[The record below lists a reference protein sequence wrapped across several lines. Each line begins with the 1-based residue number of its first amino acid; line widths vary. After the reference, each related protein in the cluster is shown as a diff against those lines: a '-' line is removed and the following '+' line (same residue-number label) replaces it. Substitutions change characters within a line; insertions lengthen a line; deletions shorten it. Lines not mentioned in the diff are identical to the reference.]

1 QDQYIAALGGIQ
13 RLEFRP
19 DDTVRSTPLPLSTAD
34 RQALGDHMGL
44 FYTGITRRAQ
54 GILANQDRRTLANA
68 PTLEAMRELAHSTAR
83 AITAG
88 RWEELGRLLD
98 EGWRLKKELSQGITN
113 PEIDRAYAA
122 AKSAGAW
129 GGKITGAGGGGFLL
143 VVTPPNGA
151 IK

>member
-1 QDQYIAALGGIQ
+1 
-13 RLEFRP
+13 
-19 DDTVRSTPLPLSTAD
+19 
-34 RQALGDHMGL
+34 
-44 FYTGITRRAQ
+44 TRRAQ

-143 VVTPPNGA
+143 VVHPPERSHQIARALEPMQRWPIRIDPAGSR
-151 IK
+151 ILFVGR